1 MELLQVFLH
10 NLFSFIAIISVIVF
24 IHEYGHFY
32 VARKCGV
39 RIDEFSIGFG
49 KKLFGFKDKKGTLW
63 KFCLLPFGGYVK
75 MYGDRNAASMPDH
88 EMISKMSKKDRDIS
102 FITKSVYQRM
112 AIVAAGPI
120 ANFLLAIIIFTIIFK
135 FNGVIDTRPI
145 INEVVPNSVAFEVG
159 LLPGDE
165 IVAIDNKYIDDFS
178 DVSMAVSTNAGKEM
192 LFSIRRKSEI
202 FDIKITPKL
211 TAREDFAGEEI
222 EVPMIGVIAPQSSS
236 VKVGMLQSFGHA
248 TIETYDISISIFKT
262 LGQLVTGQRSIKE
275 LGGPIKIAKYSG
287 KTIESKS
294 KIMILWFVAL
304 ISINLGVLNLLPI
317 PVLDGGHLFYYF
329 IEAIRGR
336 ALSQSFQKIGY
347 NLGFSLIITLMLFT
361 TINDVISIIN

>member
-1 MELLQVFLH
+1 M
-10 NLFSFIAIISVIVF
+10 
-24 IHEYGHFY
+24 
-32 VARKCGV
+32 
-39 RIDEFSIGFG
+39 
-49 KKLFGFKDKKGTLW
+49 
-63 KFCLLPFGGYVK
+63 
-75 MYGDRNAASMPDH
+75 
-88 EMISKMSKKDRDIS
+88 
-102 FITKSVYQRM
+102 
-112 AIVAAGPI
+112 
-120 ANFLLAIIIFTIIFK
+120 
-135 FNGVIDTRPI
+135 IDTRPI